1 MNEILERLDKRIET
15 CQLSALYEILK
26 LHQGNLDDHQK
37 TMFQNQIQRYEEIQI
52 ASMKLKEQFDEE
64 FRYKEMIKNLK
75 AKMVRQQERM
85 EYVLENIPK
94 HIGNELKQHTLPK
107 DAVAEKGKNIPR
119 KVTSSKPMSINVPYV
134 NIKEFD
140 SIPKYMIKGKMTRE
154 KLNEYI
160 QDLNS
165 LIHDKQKI
173 LTTPVGKM
181 NALQRQKY
189 WDHKD
194 AELDNLRNT
203 FYFTEKDIQTW
214 DLKVF
219 KLDSMGRSV
228 LNILRSLKRFREV
241 RGNNHLRFVLLLN
254 E

>member
-1 MNEILERLDKRIET
+1 
-15 CQLSALYEILK
+15 
-26 LHQGNLDDHQK
+26 
-37 TMFQNQIQRYEEIQI
+37 MFQNQIQRYEEIQI

-75 AKMVRQQERM
+75 AKMVHQQERM

-119 KVTSSKPMSINVPYV
+119 KVTSSKPMSINIPY
-134 NIKEFD
+134 
-140 SIPKYMIKGKMTRE
+140 
-154 KLNEYI
+154 
-160 QDLNS
+160 
-165 LIHDKQKI
+165 
-173 LTTPVGKM
+173 
-181 NALQRQKY
+181 
-189 WDHKD
+189 
-194 AELDNLRNT
+194 
-203 FYFTEKDIQTW
+203 DIQTW